1 MLSLIPFLEEIEQSN
16 QMVVLPAAEVERLVG
31 RFGPRVR
38 SMGIWNKTAGGSVEI
53 PISNIAEAVK
63 TLDNHDLT
71 EAVAQL
77 KSSGQFAEVLSE
89 SSAAGRLI
97 EALSSL
103 QQRQFEQKVERYQ
116 ASTDSSEVHRLR
128 NEISR
133 ELFGQ

>member
-1 MLSLIPFLEEIEQSN
+1 MLSLIPFLEELEHGN
-16 QMVVLPAAEVERLVG
+16 QMVILPSAEVERLVG

-38 SMGIWNKTAGGSVEI
+38 SMGVWNKTSDGSVEI
-53 PISNIAEAVK
+53 SISNIAEAVK
-63 TLDNHDLT
+63 TLDNQALA

-97 EALSSL
+97 EAIASL
-103 QQRQFEQKVERYQ
+103 QETQFVQKVERYQ
-116 ASTDSSEVHRLR
+116 ASADSVEVERLR
-128 NEISR
+128 YEISR

>member
-1 MLSLIPFLEEIEQSN
+1 MLSLIPFLEEIEQGN
-16 QMVVLPAAEVERLVG
+16 QMVVLPAAEVERLVR

-38 SMGIWNKTAGGSVEI
+38 SMGVWNKTSDGSVEI

-63 TLDNHDLT
+63 RLENQALT

-77 KSSGQFAEVLSE
+77 KSSGQFADVLSE

-97 EALSSL
+97 EALASL
-103 QQRQFEQKVERYQ
+103 QETQFKQKVERYQ
-116 ASTDSSEVHRLR
+116 ASGDPSEVERLR